1 MSTER
6 ADMLVLQEI
15 KRCFAELVP
24 GAIIPV
30 TAWAEQIHRDIP
42 ASAFSTSEIVDE
54 IVMRAAELG
63 APVEFG
69 TKS

>member
-1 MSTER
+1 MSTEH

-15 KRCFAELVP
+15 KRCFAALAP
-24 GAIIPV
+24 GSIIPV
-30 TAWAEQIHRDIP
+30 TAWAEQIHRDISG
-42 ASAFSTSEIVDE
+42 SAFSMNEIVDE
-54 IVMRAAELG
+54 IVMMAAELG